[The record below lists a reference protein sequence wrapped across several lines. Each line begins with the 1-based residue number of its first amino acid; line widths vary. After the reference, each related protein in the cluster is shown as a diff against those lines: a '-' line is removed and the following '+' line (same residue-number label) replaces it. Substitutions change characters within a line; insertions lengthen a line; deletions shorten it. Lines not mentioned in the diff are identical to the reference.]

1 MIHSADIHDDLDV
14 VTSVYLPES
23 KWNSL
28 QNIDEVITLFLA
40 SYTINH
46 PSFDQEILNPNAR
59 ILDIS
64 TNYSYVEKN
73 KRSLLI

>member
-1 MIHSADIHDDLDV
+1 MKFS
-14 VTSVYLPES
+14 S
-23 KWNSL
+23 
-28 QNIDEVITLFLA
+28 NINEVINLFLA

-64 TNYSYVEKN
+64 TNYSYVEKKQTIFIN
-73 KRSLLI
+73 LNFSYLVKNVV

>member
-1 MIHSADIHDDLDV
+1 MKFS
-14 VTSVYLPES
+14 S
-23 KWNSL
+23 
-28 QNIDEVITLFLA
+28 NINEVITLFLA

-64 TNYSYVEKN
+64 TNYSYVEKKQTIFIN
-73 KRSLLI
+73 LNFSYLVKNVV